1 MQASSKSRA
10 AAAAAPAPEPASV
23 LFPTLIALVATVT
36 LLFLLTP
43 RIVRAQTKAVLTTT
57 GPAHPPEAK
66 TPVVKSPVGTLTGSA
81 HGALA
86 AQTSDKADAA
96 AKDAPK
102 ALPKGSKTV
111 APRSIATTTGPAAT
125 DRVSSK
131 PQLKATSAPAI
142 ASHADEPATSDS
154 GVMAFDEPVNTVAN
168 KIWGA
173 NLATQRG
180 ARGGD
185 VSTIFQGH
193 AYDPVETEEAVRA
206 VLPSKK
212 PRPRNSEY
220 ASAPYVVAAPAL
232 LQAGAVGRRAG
243 SAGASFRG
251 IERFVMVDEAEIT
264 LPAGTGAVV
273 GARFVSVD
281 VDVLLNP
288 TAQVVAPTGVFEIVR
303 VVAGRPIV
311 ARVVQQAGRIEEGQ
325 KLLPLEGSA
334 VGGDVAI
341 MAVPRAVTQPET
353 EVVWVAGDALL
364 PSVQSFLMLGA
375 GEREGVKAGDQ
386 FALVKRRGLGP
397 DAVEQ
402 RVALVRVVRVSAYGS
417 TAIVIRQDQPGIS
430 VGGAARLVGRAQ

>member
-1 MQASSKSRA
+1 MQAPSKSRA
-10 AAAAAPAPEPASV
+10 VAAPAAEPASV
-23 LFPTLIALVATVT
+23 LVPTLIALVATVT

-43 RIVRAQTKAVLTTT
+43 SIVRAQASSVKPPASATPVTKV
-57 GPAHPPEAK
+57 
-66 TPVVKSPVGTLTGSA
+66 PVVKETTATTTGSA

-86 AQTSDKADAA
+86 AQTADKVDVA

-102 ALPKGSKTV
+102 ALPKGTRTT
-111 APRSIATTTGPAAT
+111 APRNVATTTGPAAK

-131 PQLKATSAPAI
+131 PQLKATSDA
-142 ASHADEPATSDS
+142 ATVAVVVEAESSDS
-154 GVMAFDEPVNTVAN
+154 GVMAFDEPVNTGAS

-173 NLATQRG
+173 DLATQRA

-193 AYDPVETEEAVRA
+193 AYDPVETEEAVLA

-212 PRPRNSEY
+212 ARPRNSEY
-220 ASAPYVVAAPAL
+220 ASAPYVVSAPAL

-251 IERFVMVDEAEIT
+251 IERFVLVDEAEIT
-264 LPAGTGAVV
+264 LPTGIPAVV

-281 VDVLLNP
+281 VDVLLKP
-288 TAQVVAPTGVFEIVR
+288 SAQVVSPTGVFEIVK
-303 VVAGRPIV
+303 VEAGRPIV
-311 ARVVQQAGRIEEGQ
+311 ARVIQQAGRIEEGQ
-325 KLLPLEGSA
+325 RLLPLEGNA
-334 VGGDVAI
+334 VRGDVAVT
-341 MAVPRAVTQPET
+341 AVPRAVTQPET
-353 EVVWVAGDALL
+353 EVTWVAGDALL

-402 RVALVRVVRVSAYGS
+402 RVALVRVVRVTAYGS

-430 VGGAARLVGRAQ
+430 VGGAARLVGRVQ